1 MKKMSCIILIIAALF
16 LISGCV
22 SVKETD
28 AESKHDPAK
37 LIGTWRVDEVGI
49 GDEYYI
55 FTEDGL
61 CYWGERL
68 DKNDMKKYNYTAE
81 PMYLEIDKGT
91 YSESYTFRFESD
103 DIFYLG
109 MPQIEWKYIRVKD
122 E

>member
-1 MKKMSCIILIIAALF
+1 MSCIILIIAALF

-61 CYWGERL
+61 CYWGERP